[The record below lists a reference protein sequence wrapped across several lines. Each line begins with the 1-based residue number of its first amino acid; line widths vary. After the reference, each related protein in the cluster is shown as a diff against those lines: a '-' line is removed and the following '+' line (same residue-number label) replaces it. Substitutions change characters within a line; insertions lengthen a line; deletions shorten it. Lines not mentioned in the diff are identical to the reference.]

1 MFNRLS
7 SRRTWAFFTDKE
19 TLYVLGNFIKFF
31 ANFAPLY
38 PIDAI
43 ITLLHGLDK
52 LSKGDIEH
60 EKSVCKAEHG
70 K

>member
-7 SRRTWAFFTDKE
+7 SRRT
-19 TLYVLGNFIKFF
+19 KFF
-31 ANFAPLY
+31 ANFTPLY

-43 ITLLHGLDK
+43 ITLFRGLGK

>member
-7 SRRTWAFFTDKE
+7 SRRTFLIE
-19 TLYVLGNFIKFF
+19 CEYKFF

-43 ITLLHGLDK
+43 ITLFRGLDK